1 MTPKK
6 IQDEIFYLI
15 DGIYQ
20 NDIKLEE
27 NFKIELKSSKVSNA
41 NGLKLYSVNINQI
54 KFKVSE
60 SMGMWGVEVPDDKI
74 RIEDIFELVK
84 AEIREQKINNILNE

>member
-1 MTPKK
+1 MTPKE

-20 NDIKLEE
+20 NDIKLEK
-27 NFKIELKSSKVSNA
+27 NFRIELKSSKVP

-60 SMGMWGVEVPDDKI
+60 SMGIWGVEVPDDKI
-74 RIEDIFELVK
+74 KIEDIFEVVK
-84 AEIREQKINNILNE
+84 TEIREQKINNILDR